1 MNNNFKGMID
11 YYETKEHPI
20 TKKMILDACK
30 EIKANG
36 NAAGVDGQRLEAYA
50 QQLPRNLCKLWNTMT
65 AFALLH
71 CVLYYIEVLF

>member
-1 MNNNFKGMID
+1 MID

-36 NAAGVDGQRLEAYA
+36 NVMVSSLRIMPNRCRGISTNYG
-50 QQLPRNLCKLWNTMT
+50 
-65 AFALLH
+65 
-71 CVLYYIEVLF
+71 IE